1 MKKKI
6 ALLLLLSMA
15 LFTTPAFA
23 KSCETADS
31 ARDTRVQAEQPA
43 NAPRW
48 TDYVPEKYQNPRT
61 DYVRRDATKQLIWG
75 VVLTDLIIAAPF
87 GIPMICKG
95 TTKLKNISY
104 AKKKDMFFAG
114 LDKAAQMTE
123 EEQVQYYPQLIKQ
136 CKMKKQ
142 K

>member
-6 ALLLLLSMA
+6 ALLLLVSMA
-15 LFTTPAFA
+15 FFTTPAFA
-23 KSCETADS
+23 KSCDDG
-31 ARDTRVQAEQPA
+31 ARDMRVQAEQPA

-61 DYVRRDATKQLIWG
+61 DYVKSDATKQLIWG
-75 VVLTDLIIAAPF
+75 GVLTDLIITAPF
-87 GIPMICKG
+87 GIPMMCKG

-114 LDKAAQMTE
+114 LEKAAQMTE